1 MKHVK
6 KIVSFLLVM
15 VMMLSMSLTGFA
27 ETGYS
32 ITVKNAQAGETYKIY
47 KMMDLS
53 VNEDNTAYSYTV
65 TEAWNAFFSGDGAGA
80 AYITSSNGYVT
91 WKEEKKADAEME
103 AFGKAAAA
111 YAKTKDHVGEQ
122 KPSADGSVAFTG
134 LEPGYYL
141 ITSTNGTLAIV
152 DTTPQNPDPAI
163 NEKNAD
169 ATIDKQVQEDST
181 SAWGENNSA
190 QIGDTVNF
198 KVTINAKKGAKN
210 YVMHDKMTA
219 GLTFDP
225 NSVVIEGLTKDT
237 DYTVVTGELD
247 GECTFH
253 IEFTDTYLNK
263 ITGDTTL
270 TVTYSAVLNEN
281 AVVEGNIVESK
292 NDAQLTWGDASNTEW
307 DQTVTR
313 TYEFS
318 VLKYKADDEKKNP
331 LAGAEF
337 QLKDTNGTVVKL
349 VKVTDETQEGVSDI
363 IYRVATNN
371 DTNVVESFKTVS
383 TGKIIIK
390 GVDLDTY
397 TLVEIKAPAG
407 YNLLNESKKVEVK
420 ADTTV
425 IVEVPNS
432 SGMTLPS
439 TGGMGTTIF
448 YVAGSVLVL
457 AAVILLITK
466 KRMESKEN

>member
-32 ITVKNAQAGETYKIY
+32 ITVENAQAGETYKIY

-53 VNEDNTAYSYTV
+53 VNEDKTAYSYTV
-65 TEAWNAFFSGDGAGA
+65 AAAWEEFFTSGAGNG
-80 AYITSSNGYVT
+80 YITRTDDVMKYVSWNT
-91 WKEEKKADAEME
+91 EKNTAEEME
-103 AFGKAAAA
+103 KFGKAAAA

-122 KPSADGSVAFTG
+122 TPSADGSVAFTG

-141 ITSTNGTLAIV
+141 ITSTKGTLAIV
-152 DTTPQNPDPAI
+152 DTTPQNPDPTI
-163 NEKNAD
+163 NEKNED
-169 ATIDKQVQEDST
+169 ATIEKQVQEDSNKKE
-181 SAWGENNSA
+181 SNEGYGDNNSA

-210 YVMHDKMTA
+210 YVMHDKMTD

-225 NSVVIEGLTKDT
+225 NSVVIEGLTEDT

-281 AVVEGNIVESK
+281 AVVDGTIVESK
-292 NDAQLTWGDASNTEW
+292 NDAKLTWGDASTTEW
-307 DQTVTR
+307 DETVTK

-318 VLKYKADDEKKNP
+318 VLKYKTGDEQKNP

-337 QLKDTNGTVVKL
+337 QLQDADKNVVKL
-349 VKVTDETQEGVSDI
+349 VKIDDTT
-363 IYRVATNN
+363 YRVANGEEAGYVT
-371 DTNVVESFKTVS
+371 SFVTVAS
-383 TGKIIIK
+383 GPITIK

-397 TLVEIKAPAG
+397 TLVETKAPAG
-407 YNLLNESKKVEVK
+407 YNQLKDPVNVEVSK
-420 ADTTV
+420 DT
-425 IVEVPNS
+425 ILSVEVPNS
-432 SGMTLPS
+432 SGMMLPS

-457 AAVILLITK
+457 AAVVLLITK